1 MRRDVPS
8 LSLLQAFEAAAR
20 HQSFTRAAEELR
32 VSQSAISRHVRTLE
46 DQLGVALVSRTTR
59 RFDLTTAGEAYFPEV
74 RGCLDRI
81 ESSTRQ
87 VLAHRKG
94 VGTLNL
100 ATMPTFGAKWLVPR
114 MPGFIEKYPGIRI
127 NFFIR
132 TEPFEFSGTEFDA
145 GISFGTPTWPNVVA
159 ERLMGEEL
167 VTVSSPALARRLAR
181 SGPEG
186 IVERIASCR
195 LLHLSPLMEA
205 WPRWFEFERDAP
217 EPERGGA
224 AVRKLRHVH
233 RGGGER
239 ARHRIG
245 AAFSGARGLRSG
257 RLSIPHAHTI
267 RTNIAYFVV
276 YPAFK
281 RNLPAVK
288 GFAEWVLAAAAS
300 TEAECIAALAAA
312 RG

>member
-8 LSLLQAFEAAAR
+8 LSLLQAFEAVAR
-20 HQSFTRAAEELR
+20 HQSFSRAAEELR
-32 VSQSAISRHVRTLE
+32 VSQSAVSRHVRTLE
-46 DQLGVALVSRTTR
+46 EQLGVALVNRTTR
-59 RFDLTTAGEAYFPEV
+59 RFGLTTAGEAYFPEV

-87 VLAHRKG
+87 VLTHRKG
-94 VGTLNL
+94 IGTLNL

-114 MPGFIEKYPGIRI
+114 IAGFIERYPGIRI

-145 GISFGTPTWPNVVA
+145 GISFGTPTWPNVIA

-167 VTVSSPALARRLAR
+167 VAVSSPALARRLTQP
-181 SGPEG
+181 GPEG
-186 IVERIASCR
+186 IVERIARCR

-205 WPRWFEFERDAP
+205 WPRWFESTGTRPSLNGTALQFENFGMCV
-217 EPERGGA
+217 EA
-224 AVRKLRHVH
+224 A
-233 RGGGER
+233 
-239 ARHRIG
+239 A
-245 AAFSGARGLRSG
+245 SGLGIALVPHFLVLEDLRSG
-257 RLSIPHAHTI
+257 RLAIPHAHTI

-276 YPAFK
+276 YPEFK

-288 GFAEWVLAAAAS
+288 GFAGWALTAAAA
-300 TEAECIAALAAA
+300 TEAECEAALAAV
-312 RG
+312 RE

>member
-20 HQSFTRAAEELR
+20 HRSFSRAAEELR

-46 DQLGVALVSRTTR
+46 EQLGVALVNRTTR
-59 RFDLTTAGEAYFPEV
+59 RFSLTTVGEAYFPEV
-74 RGCLDRI
+74 RGSLDRI

-127 NFFIR
+127 SFFIR

-167 VTVSSPALARRLAR
+167 VAVSNPALARQLAR
-181 SGPEG
+181 SGPEAM
-186 IVERIASCR
+186 IERIARCR

-205 WPRWFEFERDAP
+205 WPRWFESSGMRPSLNGTALQFENFAMCI
-217 EPERGGA
+217 EA
-224 AVRKLRHVH
+224 A
-233 RGGGER
+233 
-239 ARHRIG
+239 A
-245 AAFSGARGLRSG
+245 SGLGIALVPYFLVLEDIRLG

-267 RTNIAYFVV
+267 RTNIAYFIV
-276 YPAFK
+276 YPASK
-281 RNLPAVK
+281 RNLPAVRS
-288 GFAEWVLAAAAS
+288 FAEWVLAAAAA
-300 TEAECIAALAAA
+300 TEAECDAALAAA
-312 RG
+312 SG

>member
-205 WPRWFEFERDAP
+205 WPRWFESSGTRPSLNGVALQFENFAMCI
-217 EPERGGA
+217 EA
-224 AVRKLRHVH
+224 A
-233 RGGGER
+233 
-239 ARHRIG
+239 A
-245 AAFSGARGLRSG
+245 SGLGIALVPHFLVLEDLRSG